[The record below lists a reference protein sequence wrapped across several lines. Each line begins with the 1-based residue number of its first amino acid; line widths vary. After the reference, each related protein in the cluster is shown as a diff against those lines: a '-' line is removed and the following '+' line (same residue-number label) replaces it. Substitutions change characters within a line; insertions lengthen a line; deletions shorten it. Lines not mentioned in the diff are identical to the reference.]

1 MTVRVGVVG
10 AGLMGTRRAAS
21 ASASSHSSL
30 VVVADPDE
38 DRAWKLATT
47 HGCRYTSEWETV
59 VSDAEIDAVAVC
71 TVNKFLAPITVGA
84 LEANKHVLCEKPL
97 GRNAE
102 EAARMV
108 AASRKHGRILK
119 VGFTLRFHPA
129 LREAHRLC
137 EAGEIGPLF
146 FLRAVYGHGGR
157 AGYAQEWRGDAE
169 LAGGGELLDQG
180 IHLVD
185 LARWFLGD
193 FEEALGLT
201 ARWFWEIDPLEDNAF
216 MLLRNRSGRVASL
229 HASWTEWR
237 NRFTLE
243 VVGRDGFARVDGIG
257 GSYGDETLTV
267 GIRAAQSGPPAE
279 RRIVFDG
286 PDRSWE
292 DDWGDFIDAVQT
304 GRRPEADGED
314 GLATMRIIQAIYDS
328 RALTGHP

>member
-1 MTVRVGVVG
+1 M
-10 AGLMGTRRAAS
+10 
-21 ASASSHSSL
+21 
-30 VVVADPDE
+30 
-38 DRAWKLATT
+38 
-47 HGCRYTSEWETV
+47 
-59 VSDAEIDAVAVC
+59 SDSEIDAVVVC

-137 EAGEIGPLF
+137 ERGEIGPLF
-146 FLRAVYGHGGR
+146 FVRAVYGHGGR
-157 AGYAQEWRGDAE
+157 PGYAQEWRGDQE

-180 IHLVD
+180 IHLID

-193 FEEALGLT
+193 FEEAVGLT

-216 MLLRNRSGRVASL
+216 MLLRNRGGRVASL

-237 NRFTLE
+237 NRFTLA
-243 VVGRDGFARVDGIG
+243 VVGRDGFAQVDGIG

-267 GIRAAQSGPPAE
+267 GIRAPQSGPPAE
-279 RRIVFDG
+279 RRIVFEG

-292 DDWGDFIDAVQT
+292 DDWTDFLEAVAT

-314 GLATMRIIQAIYDS
+314 GLATMRIVQTIYEHSTFSSGRTSSD
-328 RALTGHP
+328 L